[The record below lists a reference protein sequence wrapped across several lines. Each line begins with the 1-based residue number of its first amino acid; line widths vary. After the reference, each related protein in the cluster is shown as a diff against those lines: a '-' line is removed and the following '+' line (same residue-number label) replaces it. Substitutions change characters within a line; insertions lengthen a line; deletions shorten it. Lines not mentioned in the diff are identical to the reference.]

1 LFSPVLR
8 EQGTTRMVY
17 STSVGFRIV
26 FLVVALVILLSIASV
41 PDGPFLSRLNAFS
54 LIVIAICLFAAL
66 YVERWVFD
74 KKSNLFEKDVGILV
88 LYRRKKAPLDSLQ
101 KVVLRETGGGPVER
115 PRLVGLVSRRIAML
129 SLVDRDSRVFRLE
142 TAKGGSVREL
152 RRSAER
158 LCSFCGSPLESDADS
173 SAAEAHT

>member
-1 LFSPVLR
+1 
-8 EQGTTRMVY
+8 MVY

-26 FLVVALVILLSIASV
+26 FLVTALAILLIIASV

-74 KKSNLFEKDVGILV
+74 KKSNLFEMDVGILL
-88 LYRRKKAPLDSLQ
+88 LYSRKRAPLDTLQ
-101 KVVLRETGGGPVER
+101 KVVLREAGGRSADGP
-115 PRLVGLVSRRIAML
+115 PKLLGLLSPRIAIL

-142 TAKGGSVREL
+142 TARGGSVREL

-158 LCSFCGSPLESDADS
+158 LCSFCAIPLESDADS
-173 SAAEAHT
+173 CAEESHT